1 MNNLNRSNSDGEYY
15 HNPNNAG
22 YDSPNT
28 IRSVSISGFGTNQ
41 NNADYS
47 MSDPRFQRTISS
59 SPRILR
65 TSTLPAG
72 NAYLSRNDTNHTFA
86 PSLQNYPSHSTSN
99 NEGYLNHSQNPPHIT
114 IPPPQFPPMTTASPT
129 AVQGSFP
136 NLSGPNREGSAVGMI
151 NPETMNSPVRETE
164 PIFSND
170 GYARSPHTMADD
182 FTAWLFDQPYPNTS
196 NEIIHGS
203 LINNES
209 AAYTVESPTTNG
221 PVPVPPPQH
230 PMAVTSIL
238 DAGMPLTVLSKVK
251 RLELIDL
258 IESQFNERDHA
269 PVRTEK
275 ARLLSGDRDA
285 EHHCL
290 SLEKLQLY
298 ISSYWVHFNP
308 QMPILHKPTFS
319 AENCPNL
326 LLIAVIAIGASCL
339 DKTYGN
345 EVTEDASQ
353 LATFLAWH
361 LRGEI
366 FMHQDF
372 RPPAKLWIFQ
382 TLLLLEVYEKMYSTR
397 VLHERAHI
405 HHATTLTLMRR
416 GSSLRGRTPLD
427 SPPSFNRDEKFDPAV
442 ANTPDRW
449 WNHWITSEATRRVA
463 FAAFI
468 IDSTHAT
475 MFGHGATMVAHEMR
489 LPLPCDEALWEATS
503 GVEVARIEADLQ
515 AEGFK
520 PINFLDGLK
529 GTLAGRPVRTNS
541 FGRTAI
547 MAGLLSVSWH
557 LHQRDL
563 QVSSLGGT
571 SSLGGKMIW
580 RGALTKAFDY
590 WKQEFDTSVARENRH
605 NNPAGQYPSLRK
617 PADDNNIFESRTVL
631 HHLAHMAMHVDIVK
645 CQTFALAPRL
655 LGRTITAGEHNS
667 AQRNIREVWAPKAS
681 ARDATFYALQF
692 LKQVLAPDLYN
703 PADNKFDP
711 ANGMAHRSH
720 YHHHHSPNMPQQPYS
735 ARDDNLLNRPWVLYF
750 ASLVVWSYGYALDGA
765 LKNPPNLEG
774 NPEKQ
779 RADMRHF
786 LKTAGGVKAPDDL
799 EHLKGRN
806 GCLGM
811 LILLRDMFRKC
822 RWELMHEAAN
832 LLDNCVGLLEG
843 KP

>member
-1 MNNLNRSNSDGEYY
+1 M
-15 HNPNNAG
+15 
-22 YDSPNT
+22 
-28 IRSVSISGFGTNQ
+28 
-41 NNADYS
+41 
-47 MSDPRFQRTISS
+47 
-59 SPRILR
+59 
-65 TSTLPAG
+65 
-72 NAYLSRNDTNHTFA
+72 
-86 PSLQNYPSHSTSN
+86 
-99 NEGYLNHSQNPPHIT
+99 
-114 IPPPQFPPMTTASPT
+114 
-129 AVQGSFP
+129 
-136 NLSGPNREGSAVGMI
+136 
-151 NPETMNSPVRETE
+151 
-164 PIFSND
+164 
-170 GYARSPHTMADD
+170 
-182 FTAWLFDQPYPNTS
+182 
-196 NEIIHGS
+196 
-203 LINNES
+203 
-209 AAYTVESPTTNG
+209 
-221 PVPVPPPQH
+221 
-230 PMAVTSIL
+230 
-238 DAGMPLTVLSKVK
+238 
-251 RLELIDL
+251 
-258 IESQFNERDHA
+258 
-269 PVRTEK
+269 
-275 ARLLSGDRDA
+275 
-285 EHHCL
+285 
-290 SLEKLQLY
+290 Y
-298 ISSYWVHFNP
+298 IWSYWYHFNP
-308 QMPILHKPTFS
+308 QLPILHKATFS
-319 AENCPNL
+319 AESCPNL

-339 DKTYGN
+339 DKTYG
-345 EVTEDASQ
+345 EDVTEDASQ

-366 FMHQDF
+366 FMHTDF

-427 SPPSFNRDEKFDPAV
+427 SPPSFNNRDNKFDPAV

-475 MFGHGATMVAHEMR
+475 MCGHGATMVAHEMR
-489 LPLPCDEALWEATS
+489 LPLPCDEALWAATS
-503 GVEVARIEADLQ
+503 GVEVARIEAELQ
-515 AEGFK
+515 SEGFK

-563 QVSSLGGT
+563 QVSSLGVT

-590 WKQEFDTSVARENRH
+590 WKQEFDTCVAKENRH
-605 NNPAGQYPSLRK
+605 NYPANQYSPPRK
-617 PADDNNIFESRTVL
+617 SVDDSNIFESRTVL

-692 LKQVLAPDLYN
+692 LKQVLAPDLYDR
-703 PADNKFDP
+703 ADNKLD
-711 ANGMAHRSH
+711 SSVK
-720 YHHHHSPNMPQQPYS
+720 SPTTPSQPYS

-750 ASLVVWSYGYALDGA
+750 ASLVVWSYGYALDGP
-765 LKNPPNLEG
+765 LKNPPDLEG
-774 NPEKQ
+774 NPDRQ
-779 RADMRHF
+779 RQDMRYF
-786 LKTAGGVKAPDDL
+786 LGTGGGVKTPDNL
-799 EHLKGRN
+799 ETMQGRN

-811 LILLRDMFRKC
+811 LILLRDMFRRC

-832 LLDNCVGLLEG
+832 LLHNCVGLLLEG
-843 KP
+843 KS